1 MKECLIINRFW
12 LTKGLETYML
22 GVYFVFRQDLFEPP
36 YHSILNY
43 LDKLPSIIVL
53 LITGTVAILYALTN
67 SGNQKYRALMSGLIT
82 FVWMFFFVTFT
93 IRDFTIQT
101 FISIQTI
108 YAFFVLIST
117 LVEVVVGRR

>member
-1 MKECLIINRFW
+1 MKNRLIINRFW

-36 YHSILNY
+36 YHSVLNY
-43 LDKLPSIIVL
+43 LDKWPSIIVL
-53 LITGTVAILYALTN
+53 LITGTVAVLYAL
-67 SGNQKYRALMSGLIT
+67 SDSDSQKYRALMSGLIT
-82 FVWMFFFVTFT
+82 FVWMFFLVSFI

-108 YAFFVLIST
+108 YAFFVLAST